1 MFTMST
7 VATITSK
14 KQLTLPSEIFK
25 KAGLRVG
32 EKVVVSEENGRLIIT
47 PAERLVEE
55 LAGSVPAPENLRGK
69 DINEVIEQAKKR
81 YFRYHKK

>member
-1 MFTMST
+1 MST

-25 KAGLRVG
+25 KVGLRVG

-55 LAGSVPAPENLRGK
+55 IAGSVAVPANLRGK
-69 DINEVIEQAKKR
+69 DINEVIEQAKRR
-81 YFRYHKK
+81 YFRHHKK